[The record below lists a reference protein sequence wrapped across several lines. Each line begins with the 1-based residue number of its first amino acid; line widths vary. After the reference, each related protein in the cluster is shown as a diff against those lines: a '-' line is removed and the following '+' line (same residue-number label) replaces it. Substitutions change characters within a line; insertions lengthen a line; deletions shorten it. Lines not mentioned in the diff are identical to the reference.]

1 MTKQLTC
8 IYIYSFQN
16 ELWTSYTI
24 LRAWGLN
31 LWNYGLVVQM
41 AIFIEDIQMYLA
53 IIILNISIQFP
64 SLAIWV
70 QNGSSA
76 LNKTSQF
83 GIFATAKNKKNM
95 QNIQFTHMHISTSC
109 LLSLQWEWEANCSLI
124 LRKRIWFLKALPWEF
139 LETRTGMGSNSSS
152 LAVSALGGSKPE
164 IKQESAAKRWW
175 GLGQMTVYG

>member
-1 MTKQLTC
+1 MRLK
-8 IYIYSFQN
+8 SVK
-16 ELWTSYTI
+16 LWIGGSNGNI
-24 LRAWGLN
+24 HLK
-31 LWNYGLVVQM
+31 
-41 AIFIEDIQMYLA
+41 IFILY
-53 IIILNISIQFP
+53 IIYYNESKSGTGNSGISIQFP

-70 QNGSSA
+70 QNGSST

-83 GIFATAKNKKNM
+83 GIFATAKNKKTM
-95 QNIQFTHMHISTSC
+95 QNIQFTHMHICTSC

-152 LAVSALGGSKPE
+152 LAVSALEGSKPE